1 MIKPW
6 IHAARPRTLPLALS
20 GSILGSFLA
29 AADGV
34 FRWNI
39 FLLAALTSLL
49 LQILS
54 NLANDYGDFTKG
66 TDNHERIGPDRMVST
81 GAITPRQMIAAI
93 GLVSSLALVSGIFL
107 ILQGFPDGNAPLK
120 LTYLALGLASIGAAI
135 NYTVGKNPYG
145 YSGFG
150 DLFVFIFFG
159 IIAVTGTYFLH
170 GQLLRPEV
178 LLPAVSLGLLSTGVL
193 NLNNLRDERSDIL
206 TNKHT
211 LVVKHGWDTH
221 IFELI
226 HECQE
231 FELNY
236 LEAYYIKLYDTF
248 NTEHGMN
255 LTSGGDHYKM
265 SNETKLKI
273 GAASKLRVCSEET
286 RKKLSENSS
295 RSFLGKHHSEE
306 SKEKLRTAH
315 IGKKLTEEHIQKL
328 SDSHKGYRA
337 TEEQKQKMGEA
348 HLGNTNCL
356 GHKLTKEHIE
366 KIIEGRKWYKPSEE
380 TINKIIESNKYRFKI
395 KNYEIYDENNN
406 LKYRFKCVNLQAELK
421 NLNLTSTFQ
430 KSYRNKRK
438 IKSGVFKGWYI
449 I

>member
-1 MIKPW
+1 MIKICGIYKITSPTEK
-6 IHAARPRTLPLALS
+6 IYIGQSANIKSRITDYKNARCKCQQKLY
-20 GSILGSFLA
+20 GSI
-29 AADGV
+29 
-34 FRWNI
+34 I
-39 FLLAALTSLL
+39 
-49 LQILS
+49 
-54 NLANDYGDFTKG
+54 
-66 TDNHERIGPDRMVST
+66 
-81 GAITPRQMIAAI
+81 
-93 GLVSSLALVSGIFL
+93 
-107 ILQGFPDGNAPLK
+107 
-120 LTYLALGLASIGAAI
+120 
-135 NYTVGKNPYG
+135 
-145 YSGFG
+145 
-150 DLFVFIFFG
+150 
-159 IIAVTGTYFLH
+159 
-170 GQLLRPEV
+170 
-178 LLPAVSLGLLSTGVL
+178 
-193 NLNNLRDERSDIL
+193 
-206 TNKHT
+206 
-211 LVVKHGWDTH
+211 KHGWDTH

-315 IGKKLTEEHIQKL
+315 IGKKLTEEHIQNL

-380 TINKIIESNKYRFKI
+380 TINKIIESNKYR
-395 KNYEIYDENNN
+395 D
-406 LKYRFKCVNLQAELK
+406 R
-421 NLNLTSTFQ
+421 
-430 KSYRNKRK
+430 KS
-438 IKSGVFKGWYI
+438 VV
-449 I
+449 